1 LPTATLAISAAMSA
15 PSRTLLLAA
24 TAALV
29 AAPAPARA
37 QFTVY
42 TSLDAW
48 LAAVSAPGLDTFNN
62 IGNVSIVGPVT
73 RTAGAYSYRANASAG
88 RMYPA
93 GTLADRWLSTDD
105 AGSDLVFDNFSP
117 TVRGVGGFFFATDRG
132 RRRGQQSGDADG
144 RGRGRTTTVTLTNPG
159 ADLVLGRGVVGR
171 DHVAH
176 PSRSRS
182 PPTPRLPLLDRQ
194 RPRLGAAITP
204 VNVVPEPST
213 YALFATGV
221 IGLGAFA
228 RRRTRAATA

>member
-29 AAPAPARA
+29 AAPSPARA

-117 TVRGVGGFFFATDRG
+117 TVRGVGGYFFATDLG
-132 RRRGQQSGDADG
+132 GAVANSLVTLTAVGVG
-144 RGRGRTTTVTLTNPG
+144 GTTTVTLTNLG
-159 ADLVLGRGVVGR
+159 ATSFWGVVGSGAITSLTVS
-171 DHVAH
+171 VAQ
-176 PSRSRS
+176 PATGTDFRFS
-182 PPTPRLPLLDRQ
+182 TANDL
-194 RPRLGAAITP
+194 RLGAAVTP

-228 RRRTRAATA
+228 RRRTRATTA